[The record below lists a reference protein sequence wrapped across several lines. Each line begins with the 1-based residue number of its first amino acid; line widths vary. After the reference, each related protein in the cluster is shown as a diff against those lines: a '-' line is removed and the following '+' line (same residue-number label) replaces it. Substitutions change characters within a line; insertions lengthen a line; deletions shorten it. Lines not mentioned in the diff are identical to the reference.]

1 MMVKFLEAAENELY
15 EAITFYNVR
24 SNGLGFEF
32 SDEVKST
39 IQRIEHNPE
48 AWTPLSKRARRC
60 QTNRFPYGIIYQVRG
75 DIILIISVM
84 HLRRN
89 PKAWR
94 ERIPKKQQ

>member
-1 MMVKFLEAAENELY
+1 MVKFLQAAENELY
-15 EAITFYNVR
+15 EAIIFYNVR

-39 IQRIEHNPE
+39 IQRIKKNPE
-48 AWTPLSKRARRC
+48 AWAPLSKRTRRC
-60 QTNRFPYGIIYQVRG
+60 QTDRFPYGIIYQLRE
-75 DIILIISVM
+75 DTILIISVM

-89 PKAWR
+89 PKVWR